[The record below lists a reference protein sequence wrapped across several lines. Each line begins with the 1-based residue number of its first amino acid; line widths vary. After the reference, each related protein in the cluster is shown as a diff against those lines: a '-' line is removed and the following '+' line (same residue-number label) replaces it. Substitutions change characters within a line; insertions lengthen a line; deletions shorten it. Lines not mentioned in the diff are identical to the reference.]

1 MTDWPLL
8 ECIENKE
15 EFIEKL
21 KKLGIVKRDWEPKED
36 IKKPRLKVINGGSEM
51 DRFILWYRGI

>member
-8 ECIENKE
+8 EPLLECLEHKE

-21 KKLGIVKRDWEPKED
+21 KKKGLVKRDWKPPK
-36 IKKPRLKVINGGSEM
+36 KRKGVINGYISKGNTNH
-51 DRFILWYRGI
+51 R

>member
-21 KKLGIVKRDWEPKED
+21 KKKGLVSKDWKPPED
-36 IKKPRLKVINGGSEM
+36 IKRYKGDKWRK
-51 DRFILWYRGI
+51 

>member
-1 MTDWPLL
+1 MTDWPFL

-21 KKLGIVKRDWEPKED
+21 KKKGLVKRDWKPPKV
-36 IKKPRLKVINGGSEM
+36 IKKPRYKG
-51 DRFILWYRGI
+51 DKWRK